1 MSVLPHTPHH
11 TTPHGHQ
18 YQHPAAGPVLIRHF
32 PFSFPAPSGPHLL
45 LRTCGHSRPQIP
57 GESPAALVERRVRFI
72 LSTPVQSAQSG
83 KQSEGDT
90 SKQILGTSSRHGCVS
105 DARGDH
111 GQTAKKEAGLYLL
124 ECRWTREGLD
134 ERDGLLPIR
143 LDRHFAL
150 TQSPQSLNR
159 SRSHSLPYCLPS
171 SLLLLLSGPPPSP
184 PSAGGA
190 LQTNQSPPCLP
201 TYLPTFLPIPFSPS
215 RRFSPTFEKHR
226 QIFRRSVI
234 PAIHLDLDL

>member
-150 TQSPQSLNR
+150 TQSPPSLNR

-184 PSAGGA
+184 PSAGGGLTDKPKPA
-190 LQTNQSPPCLP
+190 LPANLP
-201 TYLPTFLPIPFSPS
+201 TYLSPHSFLSLSPFL
-215 RRFSPTFEKHR
+215 T
-226 QIFRRSVI
+226 
-234 PAIHLDLDL
+234 HL